1 MGMYDYING
10 DQVKLFY
17 IPIFDEVKKNTWHSG
32 GTLHS
37 FSTGD
42 IIPSKTLYYKLPKDF
57 LILKEDSDYS
67 QIEVHIIE
75 DSKVIDT
82 VNIHSL
88 DDSFF
93 SRYGVVLNHKG
104 TSIKIK
110 SKEDCVEYIKDSSK
124 KFDDINKARAEISD
138 IINDE
143 LNPLYTIQR
152 HLLESYIKESNISPY
167 QKAKNIENT
176 LNRYTKLKLEI
187 FKLLNIGSLE
197 ELKQLLTK
205 DIDSSKQIE
214 DTILNYVRP
223 KIDHFNSKVQELN
236 KKCKPSFEEIIEKYN
251 EKWINEN
258 KYKEEAFFGELLY
271 CLQYAYSEKD
281 DKIDD
286 FLGDPFEKYL
296 ALKNT
301 LKDLLLQNSGLIE
314 SYSKWQEFNN
324 EEYSIVKG
332 LSSFILN
339 SSDNDTY
346 EGSIYA
352 LAY

>member
-17 IPIFDEVKKNTWHSG
+17 IPIFDEVKKDTWHSG

-37 FSTGD
+37 FATGD

-57 LILKEDSDYS
+57 LILKEDSDYN

-75 DSKVIDT
+75 DSKVMDT

-93 SRYGVVLNHKG
+93 SRYSSVLNHKG

-124 KFDDINKARAEISD
+124 KFHNINKARAEISD
-138 IINDE
+138 IINNE

-152 HLLESYIKESNISPY
+152 YLLEPYIQGSNISPY
-167 QKAKNIENT
+167 QKAKNIKNT
-176 LNRYTKLKLEI
+176 LSRYTKLKLEI
-187 FKLLNIGSLE
+187 FKLLNIASLE
-197 ELKQLLTK
+197 ELKQLLTE
-205 DIDSSKQIE
+205 DIDCSKKTE
-214 DTILNYVRP
+214 DIILNYVRP
-223 KIDHFNSKVQELN
+223 KIDHFNFQVQELN
-236 KKCKPSFEEIIEKYN
+236 KKNKPSFEEIIEKYN
-251 EKWINEN
+251 DKWINEN
-258 KYKEEAFFGELLY
+258 KYKKEIFFGELLY
-271 CLQYAYSEKD
+271 CFQYAYSEKD
-281 DKIDD
+281 DKVDD

-301 LKDLLLQNSGLIE
+301 IKDLLTQNPGLIE
-314 SYSKWQEFNN
+314 SYSKWQEFNK
-324 EEYSIVKG
+324 EEESLIKD
-332 LSSFILN
+332 LSDFLLN
-339 SSDNDTY
+339 SKDGDAY
-346 EGSIYA
+346 KGSIYSFIH
-352 LAY
+352 